1 MTEDTNFSS
10 GFIIEPKPVLGE
22 KSVLPE
28 EKKYSE
34 SFEQKSKNKKESNRK
49 SKVSSHASARAY
61 ECASDQIADTKTET
75 DQIGSDQIG
84 SDQIGSDQ
92 LCDLAID
99 LLAQKGFLKVK
110 LLEKREELK
119 ELIEKGLSLEMIDK
133 VSNRVIKRKGEEFFF
148 SINYLMKSFETAL
161 RVNKSLRMRTEN
173 LPVAAQKKTEEEEKS
188 ELREYLD
195 KGGSPFLVKDSD
207 FPSVQC
213 ILNDARDEWLLEE
226 KPIEGIDALGKPIR
240 DQKVAQ
246 RMKYFGVEDAKAR
259 ISAGHE

>member
-1 MTEDTNFSS
+1 MTENTNFSS
-10 GFIIEPKPVLGE
+10 GFIGEPNLVLEE

-34 SFEQKSKNKKESNRK
+34 SFDQKSKNKKESNRK

-75 DQIGSDQIG
+75 EQTGSDQIG
-84 SDQIGSDQ
+84 SDR

-119 ELIEKGLSLEMIDK
+119 KLIEKGLSLEMIDK

-173 LPVAAQKKTEEEEKS
+173 LPVATQKKTEKEEKS

-195 KGGSPFLVKDSD
+195 KGGNPFLVKNSD

-213 ILNDARDEWLLEE
+213 ILNDARDEWIRAG
-226 KPIEGIDALGKPIR
+226 KPIEGINAAGKPIR
-240 DQKVAQ
+240 DPKVVQ
-246 RMKYFGVEDAKAR
+246 GMKYFGVEDARAR
-259 ISAGHE
+259 ISGSHE